1 MSETYIEILLQS
13 LNKKEQV
20 LKEIIRLDELQKT
33 QLLDELCPVE
43 DFDDTVEAK
52 SKCIEQLEQLD
63 SGFQKVY
70 DRVSEELKGNKEAYA
85 QEIRKMKELIRRLT
99 DLSVEIQAQEA
110 RNKDLM
116 MKKFAD
122 VKRKTKGFRTSGKVA
137 SEYYKNMMKIN
148 SIEPQFMDNK
158 N

>member
-20 LKEIIRLDELQKT
+20 LKEIIRLDEVQKA
-33 QLLDELCPVE
+33 QLEDEMCPV
-43 DFDDTVEAK
+43 DYFDETVEAK
-52 SKCIEQLEQLD
+52 SQCIEQLEQLD

-70 DRVSEELKGNKEAYA
+70 DRVSEELKENKEAHA
-85 QEIRKMKELIRRLT
+85 GEIRRMKEMIRRLT

-116 MKKFAD
+116 VKKFAD
-122 VKRKTKGFRTSGKVA
+122 VKKKTRELRTSGKA
-137 SEYYKNMMKIN
+137 ANEYYKNMMKIN
-148 SIEPQFMDNK
+148 NIDPQFMDNK